1 MEDNRKIIIGN
12 QIITREELF
21 KEKEKFRSVQARMP
35 FEEKIKAL
43 ISLQKIACAW
53 GGKKDVVIWLAG

>member
-12 QIITREELF
+12 QIITRKELF
-21 KEKEKFRSVQARMP
+21 AEKEKFRSVQARMP

-43 ISLQKIACAW
+43 ISLQKIACIW
-53 GGKKDVVIWLAG
+53 GGKKDVVIWSAS